1 MSRARS
7 LPGRAGLGAGA
18 FVVGA
23 VALAGCARG
32 PGPAA
37 APAPRTT
44 PAPVVLADQA
54 EQVRAE
60 VADRLLEAR
69 VAGDEELVGAG
80 ATGPAALLEAL
91 RVRVDGPVADAT
103 AAEPLPAAV
112 LVAPQAA
119 GWPRWFAT
127 VTDPS
132 TAPAPAAPADL
143 PTDPP
148 TDLPSGAPSGQ
159 ASSDLASGEP
169 LDPASAA
176 PSAGDLDATT
186 DGTAAVAALPVLEL
200 YTSEDVRLPYRL
212 WGRLTLLPGAELP
225 SFPAAEIG
233 ALPLAVGEGP
243 DALPSGDPSAGA
255 APVEEDEDAEDDG
268 AAEDEAELLAAVT
281 DLASRYA
288 SVLADGDASAAA
300 AEFEPDPF
308 VEAVR
313 ARTVAEA
320 TAVQGVAGTLV
331 EHGPLDGVEVL
342 YAARSAGGDLLA
354 VTAVETTVT
363 MTPRSTSGVLRP
375 GPEVRAAAGVE
386 ETDDVLTTRSVA
398 ALAFVV
404 PAEQGAIRLVAVGE
418 GLVSAET
425 G

>member
-1 MSRARS
+1 
-7 LPGRAGLGAGA
+7 
-18 FVVGA
+18 
-23 VALAGCARG
+23 
-32 PGPAA
+32 
-37 APAPRTT
+37 
-44 PAPVVLADQA
+44 
-54 EQVRAE
+54 
-60 VADRLLEAR
+60 
-69 VAGDEELVGAG
+69 
-80 ATGPAALLEAL
+80 
-91 RVRVDGPVADAT
+91 VRVDGPVADAT